1 MPVQYTNSKRR
12 TYYLHVG
19 KTKKGNP
26 RYYFAMKSTGNLV
39 DSIPEGYEIY
49 EGPNAHV
56 VLRRIP
62 PKVIFDEEKAL
73 VEAGMK
79 KYTDLKYY
87 KIVIKKNTI
96 QVFTPVQDVEMLM
109 EIIEKSKHPILLQ
122 ALHYSPIMQFVLV
135 DKEKR
140 LFLTKRYYAISGR
153 LQLQADLIPG
163 TLELVDLFE
172 LIQPVRIVRQQQ
184 TKPGHVLR

>member
-1 MPVQYTNSKRR
+1 MPVQYTNSKQR

-19 KTKKGNP
+19 NTKKGNP
-26 RYYFAMKSTGNLV
+26 RYYFAMKSMWNLV
-39 DSIPEGYEIY
+39 DSIPQGYEIY

-140 LFLTKRYYAISGR
+140 LFLTKRYYAISSIDDWIEVEE
-153 LQLQADLIPG
+153 ADS
-163 TLELVDLFE
+163 LEN
-172 LIQPVRIVRQQQ
+172 
-184 TKPGHVLR
+184 